1 MTEMVVL
8 KKLQCLMID
17 LMTKLDAIFSKNLV
31 TIRKASGYASAESF
45 AEALGISLR
54 ALQRYESGDRMPSSE
69 KIEQIAEKLGREP
82 QDFFRTEEGRVR
94 VLPVSEMVKR
104 LVCVPDDIYDL
115 AMKVKLDDSA
125 WDTVRSALEIAIERP
140 VKQSKHS
147 SQA

>member
-1 MTEMVVL
+1 MEPMENIKLVL
-8 KKLQCLMID
+8 TQNIKSRRKQLKINQDELAERSGLSLGYI
-17 LMTKLDAIFSKNLV
+17 KNIERGV
-31 TIRKASGYASAESF
+31 SWPSPESF
-45 AEALGISLR
+45 EAISKGLEISIGD
-54 ALQRYESGDRMPSSE
+54 LLEDVSSG
-69 KIEQIAEKLGREP
+69 KTA
-82 QDFFRTEEGRVR
+82 VY
-94 VLPVSEMVKR
+94 VAPVSEMVKR